1 MHIALTLVVNPDA
14 DAPLDKIVNGVKNA
28 VNAPVTERVLS
39 AGKAVDLTFD
49 FQHTLRTDDAQI
61 PHTSRADSAQSPHI
75 SHTVFAHFP
84 GLAAAIDVRG
94 LDWCLQPTEGRRKK
108 LILADMDSTMI
119 TVECID
125 ELADFVGLK
134 EKVAAITEAAM
145 RGELDFEGA
154 LTERVALLKGL
165 PLRDLE
171 RCYSERIE
179 LMGGARTLVQ
189 TMKKAGA
196 TAVLVSGGFTF
207 FTGRVAEAIGFD
219 VHRSNVL
226 EFDGD
231 ALSGTVQKPICGAQT
246 KLDTLL
252 EYKEKLGLEASDIL
266 AVGDG
271 ANDIPMIEGAGLGVA
286 YHAKPKTQDAAAA
299 SVRHSD
305 LTCLLYYQGY
315 ADSDFVTN

>member
-14 DAPLDKIVNGVKNA
+14 DAPFDKIG
-28 VNAPVTERVLS
+28 ERVKKAIDTKVEERILS
-39 AGKAVDLTFD
+39 AGKAVDLTFEFID
-49 FQHTLRTDDAQI
+49 KVCTNPGQI
-61 PHTSRADSAQSPHI
+61 MDTSRTVLAQMPD
-75 SHTVFAHFP
+75 
-84 GLAAAIDVRG
+84 LAEALDIHG
-94 LDWCLQPTEGRRKK
+94 LDWCLQGAGGRRKR

-165 PLRDLE
+165 PLSDLE
-171 RCYSERIE
+171 RCYHERIE
-179 LMGGARTLVQ
+179 LMGGARTLVR
-189 TMKKAGA
+189 TMKKNGA
-196 TAVLVSGGFTF
+196 QAVLVSGGFTF
-207 FTGRVAEAIGFD
+207 FTERVAAAIGFD

-231 ALSGTVQKPICGAQT
+231 RLSGTVQRPICGAQT
-246 KLDTLL
+246 KLDTLM
-252 EYKEKLGLEASDIL
+252 EYKGKLGLEAADIL

-286 YHAKPKTQDAAAA
+286 YRAKPKTRDAAAA
-299 SVRHSD
+299 CVRHGD

-315 ADSDFVTN
+315 TDSDFITD